1 MIKDLLLAQYYD
13 KPNINALIELI
24 EEEFERHTKV
34 KQDIAEKIWPLT
46 AEGKQLDMCG
56 EVADISRVV
65 VGSIAAD
72 YFGFPNPGDNTFG
85 RARFYRYGEPYM
97 GSATLQDSEYR
108 LAILGKICKNTT
120 DGSRQDTIDSLKR
133 MFNVSRVVVANAGN
147 AKIRVGVGRLVS
159 RNELAMINALD
170 LVIRGAGVG
179 IIYFFYFNG
188 AKTFGFTRKGRNV
201 GQFAPMGKGAFARI
215 LQIEGSLI

>member
-1 MIKDLLLAQYYD
+1 MIKDKLLAQYYD

-24 EEEFERHTKV
+24 EEEFERHAKV
-34 KQDIAEKIWPLT
+34 KNDIATKIWPTT
-46 AEGKQLDMCG
+46 AEGKQLDICG
-56 EVADISRVV
+56 EVVDMSRTVA
-65 VGSIAAD
+65 GSIAAD
-72 YFGFPNPGDNTFG
+72 YFGFPNHGDNTFG

-97 GSATLQDSEYR
+97 GSSTLQDSEYR
-108 LAILGKICKNTT
+108 LAILSKICKNTT

-159 RNELAMINALD
+159 RNELDIINALD

>member
-24 EEEFERHTKV
+24 EEEFERHAKV

-56 EVADISRVV
+56 EVADISRIV

-72 YFGFPNPGDNTFG
+72 YFGFPNHGDNTFG

-108 LAILGKICKNTT
+108 LAILSKICKNTT

-201 GQFAPMGKGAFARI
+201 GRFAPMGKGAFARI

>member
-1 MIKDLLLAQYYD
+1 MIKDKLLAQYYD

-24 EEEFERHTKV
+24 EEEFERHTKI
-34 KQDIAEKIWPLT
+34 KNDIATKIWPST

-56 EVADISRVV
+56 EVVDISRTVTR
-65 VGSIAAD
+65 SIAAD
-72 YFGFPNPGDNTFG
+72 YFGFPGHGDNTFG
-85 RARFYRYGEPYM
+85 EARFYRYGEPYM

-108 LAILGKICKNTT
+108 LAILSKICKNTT

-147 AKIRVGVGRLVS
+147 AKIRVGVGRRVL
-159 RNELAMINALD
+159 RNELALINSLD
-170 LVIRGAGVG
+170 LVIRSAGVG
-179 IIYFFYFNG
+179 VIYFFFFNG
-188 AKTFGFTRKGRNV
+188 ANTFGFTRKGRNV
-201 GQFAPMGKGAFARI
+201 GGFAPIGKGAFARI